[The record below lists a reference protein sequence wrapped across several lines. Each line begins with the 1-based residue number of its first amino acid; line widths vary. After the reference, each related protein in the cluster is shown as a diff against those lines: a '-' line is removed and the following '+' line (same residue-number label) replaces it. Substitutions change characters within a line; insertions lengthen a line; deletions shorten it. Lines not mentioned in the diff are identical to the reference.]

1 MTLTVREALLSF
13 KRAPILSVL
22 SITTIAFA
30 LFVVSLVGLVGLNL
44 QRALEQVEERVEI
57 VMYLRRGVPIEVVTT
72 AMGDIQTFPEVATVT
87 HVTEEEALQR
97 ARTELQEFQGV
108 FEDLETNPLPAS
120 LEVSLRQGY
129 RDSENMER
137 VATRLNGF
145 RFAED
150 IRFGRDWVAKLDRLR
165 DIAGAV
171 GLLVGAAFAAA
182 SIIIIG
188 TTIRMTVLQRSR
200 EINIMRLVGATDRF
214 IRSPFLLEGSIKG
227 ALGGLTAV
235 GLSWAAFAVVSRL
248 ILEGQF
254 FSASQAG
261 LIVLFGTALGF
272 LASAV
277 SVGRHLRRV

>member
-44 QRALEQVEERVEI
+44 RRALEQVEERVEI

-72 AMGDIQTFPEVATVT
+72 AMGDIQTFPEVAAVT
-87 HVTEEEALQR
+87 HVTEEEALRR

-120 LEVSLRQGY
+120 LEISLRQGF

-137 VATRLNGF
+137 VATRLSGF

-171 GLLVGAAFAAA
+171 GLLV
-182 SIIIIG
+182 
-188 TTIRMTVLQRSR
+188 VLQRSR
-200 EINIMRLVGATDRF
+200 EINIMRLVGATDQF